1 MKMKIIVCGKG
12 GCGKSTISTLLAR
25 AYAERGKK
33 VLVIDSDESNF
44 GLHRQLGLELPRDFI
59 AWFGGKDEFGNR
71 DNSLPVFDRRWTL
84 ADIPA
89 EYLATDGSISL
100 MAIGKIH
107 EAGEGCACSMG
118 TLACCFLENI
128 DLAEDEV
135 IITDTEAGIE
145 HFGRGVDRYADI
157 VLVIMDPSYESLK
170 LGEKIDGMG
179 AQFGRKVFFIIN
191 RANAEQQA
199 LVEKSIHR
207 PEGIIGRI
215 GTDDQILLDG
225 LKGNPLTTELRE
237 ITEIVDRLEL
247 NA

>member
-118 TLACCFLENI
+118 TLARCFLENI
-128 DLAEDEV
+128 DLAKNEV

-247 NA
+247 DA